1 MPQHVFLVSVFKQ
14 PLPSMKHTQ
23 IREGSFSYIP
33 LNLPSSL
40 LSACRGAVPCPH
52 CQLVLPSLVAA
63 SGVRRSQACSRSGQS
78 CPCLH
83 STCGLTEDTARA
95 VPPLAAHHTPTKLTA
110 QAQLTTALPCQQPAQ
125 QNLNTQLNNLPQT
138 GTPSTHQLSGLIRAL
153 PYNLGLLQDVWL
165 HLTDLLRNNPKLCQ
179 ALILTQRYLKV
190 MRRPTA
196 STDLIANCNKQ
207 SHSIAPKK

>member
-1 MPQHVFLVSVFKQ
+1 
-14 PLPSMKHTQ
+14 MKHPE

-40 LSACRGAVPCPH
+40 LSAHRGAVPCPH
-52 CQLVLPSLVAA
+52 FQLVLPSPVAA
-63 SGVRRSQACSRSGQS
+63 SGIRRSWACSRSGHS

-83 STCGLTEDTARA
+83 SAHGLTEDTARA
-95 VPPLAAHHTPTKLTA
+95 VPPLAARHMPTKLTA
-110 QAQLTTALPCQQPAQ
+110 QAQLATALPPQQPAQ

-138 GTPSTHQLSGLIRAL
+138 GTPSTHQLSELIRAL
-153 PYNLGLLQDVWL
+153 PYDLGLLQDVWL

-179 ALILTQRYLKV
+179 ALILTQSYLKV
-190 MRRPTA
+190 MRRPTS
-196 STDLIANCNKQ
+196 STDLITSCNKQ

>member
-1 MPQHVFLVSVFKQ
+1 
-14 PLPSMKHTQ
+14 MKHTQ

-63 SGVRRSQACSRSGQS
+63 SGVRRSWACSRSGQS

-83 STCGLTEDTARA
+83 SAHGLTEDTARA
-95 VPPLAAHHTPTKLTA
+95 VPPLTARHTPTKLTA

-138 GTPSTHQLSGLIRAL
+138 GTP
-153 PYNLGLLQDVWL
+153 NV
-165 HLTDLLRNNPKLCQ
+165 LTNCWGSSEHCPTTWGYCRMYGCTSQ
-179 ALILTQRYLKV
+179 IYFGITQNFVK
-190 MRRPTA
+190 
-196 STDLIANCNKQ
+196 
-207 SHSIAPKK
+207 H